1 MPAAPPTN
9 RELQILKLLW
19 GRGRATVREI
29 YDDLR
34 PDEPGL
40 AYTTV
45 LSLLQIMEQKGL
57 VGHEPS
63 GKAYIYFARVKRE
76 STLAGLAR
84 GFLDSVFD
92 GAVGEYVARALDSRR
107 PSLEEL
113 EQIEQMIAE
122 AKQQT
127 RQDSPARKRRRKSS
141 TKDD

>member
-1 MPAAPPTN
+1 MPAPSPTN
-9 RELQILKLLW
+9 RELEILKLLW
-19 GRGRATVREI
+19 RRGRATVREI

-34 PDEPGL
+34 PNEGDL

-63 GKAYIYFARVKRE
+63 GKAYVYFPRVQRE
-76 STLAGLAR
+76 STLAGLAG
-84 GFLDSVFD
+84 GFLDAVFD

-107 PSLEEL
+107 PTMDEL

-122 AKQQT
+122 AKQRALKRT
-127 RQDSPARKRRRKSS
+127 PSAKKRR
-141 TKDD
+141 TN